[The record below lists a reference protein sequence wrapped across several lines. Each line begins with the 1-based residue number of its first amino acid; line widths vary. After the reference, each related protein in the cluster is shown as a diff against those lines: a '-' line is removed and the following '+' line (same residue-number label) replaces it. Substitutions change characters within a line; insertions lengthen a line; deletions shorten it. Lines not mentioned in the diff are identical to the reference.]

1 MLIYDRPSRIP
12 TVGFTDDEMGVIHDI
27 AEGGKV
33 LLILADSDFWEY
45 ALIKWLSKYFGG
57 GMVRASNPYG
67 EDMCVVAGQMGKY
80 IWDFC
85 QSNGNPIEM
94 PDFKS
99 FYCDLMTERYWC
111 AAKDI
116 FRRYYGDLG
125 LDGDEKMYIANA
137 ILSYLNENCEVAA
150 DGEVLYD
157 EERTLNAINPCFEKC
172 VAN

>member
-1 MLIYDRPSRIP
+1 
-12 TVGFTDDEMGVIHDI
+12 
-27 AEGGKV
+27 
-33 LLILADSDFWEY
+33 
-45 ALIKWLSKYFGG
+45 
-57 GMVRASNPYG
+57 
-67 EDMCVVAGQMGKY
+67 
-80 IWDFC
+80 
-85 QSNGNPIEM
+85 M

-99 FYCDLMTERYWC
+99 FFCDLMTERYWC

-157 EERTLNAINPCFEKC
+157 EERTLKAINPYFEKC